1 VIAWVTTYLVW
12 IMVAGFVAV
21 WLFAEDRRGKLYLG
35 CSAFA
40 GLVIV
45 LILAKIAGSL
55 YYDPRPFVEDPSLVP
70 LIPHAPDNG
79 FPSDHSSAAGLIAT
93 AIALR
98 HRWYG
103 ALLGIAAVVIAW
115 SRVAAHVHH
124 VQDVIAGLAL
134 GAIAAL
140 LGTLLVRWLFDRFRV
155 LGRGPVARL
164 VGPESGGGG
173 GRVARSPRRADDGPG
188 DRGRGL

>member
-1 VIAWVTTYLVW
+1 VIAWVTTYLIW

-35 CSAFA
+35 CSAVA

-55 YYDPRPFVEDPSLVP
+55 YYDPRPFTVAPFPKP
-70 LIPHAPDNG
+70 LIEHAADNG
-79 FPSDHSSAAGLIAT
+79 FPSDHSSAAGLIAVV
-93 AIALR
+93 IALR

-103 ALLGIAAVVIAW
+103 ALLGIAAIVLAW

-124 VQDVIAGLAL
+124 VTDVIAGLAF
-134 GAIAAL
+134 GAVAAV
-140 LGTLLVRWLFDRFRV
+140 LGTLLVWWLFDRTR
-155 LGRGPVARL
+155 LLTWSPLARL
-164 VGPESGGGG
+164 IGAPPTDAPG
-173 GRVARSPRRADDGPG
+173 RADEH
-188 DRGRGL
+188 RQ

>member
-1 VIAWVTTYLVW
+1 VIAWVTTYLIW

-35 CSAFA
+35 CSAVA

-45 LILAKIAGSL
+45 LILVKVAGSL
-55 YYDPRPFVEDPSLVP
+55 YYDPRPFTVAPYPQP

-79 FPSDHSSAAGLIAT
+79 FPSDHSSAAGLIAVV
-93 AIALR
+93 IALR

-103 ALLGIAAVVIAW
+103 ALLGIAAIVLAW

-124 VQDVIAGLAL
+124 VTDVIAGLAF
-134 GAIAAL
+134 GAIAAV
-140 LGTLLVRWLFDRFRV
+140 LGTLLVRAIFDRTK
-155 LGRGPVARL
+155 LLTWSPLARL
-164 VGPESGGGG
+164 VGAPPPAEPGQAG
-173 GRVARSPRRADDGPG
+173 AHRR
-188 DRGRGL
+188 

>member
-1 VIAWVTTYLVW
+1 VIAWVTTYLIW

-35 CSAFA
+35 CSAVA
-40 GLVIV
+40 GLVIL
-45 LILAKIAGSL
+45 LILIKVAGTL
-55 YYDPRPFVEDPSLVP
+55 YSDPRPFTLPPYPEP
-70 LIPHAPDNG
+70 LIPHAADNG

-103 ALLGIAAVVIAW
+103 ALLAIAAVVLAW

-124 VQDVIAGLAL
+124 VQDVVAGLAL
-134 GAIAAL
+134 GAVAVL
-140 LGTLLVRWLFDRFRV
+140 LGALLVRLLFERTR
-155 LGRGPVARL
+155 LLAWSPVARL
-164 VGPESGGGG
+164 IGPSADAE
-173 GRVARSPRRADDGPG
+173 PDRR
-188 DRGRGL
+188 